1 MSDRGILNIEIRYE
15 QDVVLTR
22 QRARQIAAL
31 LGFSTHEQTA
41 LATAVSE
48 IARNAFRYAGSG
60 RVEFAVGPDEP
71 PHVLRVRV
79 QDKGP
84 GIANLVEIL
93 DGRYVSRTGMGLGI
107 IGSKRLSDEFA
118 IDSAPGKGTTVMIG
132 KRLPKRAPAVT
143 PQALAALTADLAQ
156 RTPKNP
162 LEEVQEQNKELLQAL
177 DALRVRQ
184 AEVERLNA
192 ELAETNRGVV
202 ALYAELDD
210 KAESLRKA
218 SEYKSRFLSD
228 MTHELRT
235 PLNAMISLSRL
246 LLDRVDGDLT
256 PEQEKQVSLIHK
268 SATSLGDMVNDLLDI
283 AKIEAGR
290 SDLSLSEFAVAD
302 MLTALRGMFRPLLVG
317 SRVPLHVE
325 EPVGLDSMFSDE
337 RKLSQVLR
345 NLVSNALKFTENGEV
360 RLTAEAGPDGTAV
373 FTVSDT
379 GLGIAPENLEVVFHD
394 FTQIDSGVQ
403 RRVQGTG
410 LGLPLTRKLARLLGG
425 DVTVQSEVNVGS
437 TFVVTVP
444 ARYPSEAP
452 TERELAGTDGRP
464 LDDDGGDRG

>member
-1 MSDRGILNIEIRYE
+1 MSRTILNIDIRYE

-22 QRARQIAAL
+22 QRARQIASL

-60 RVEFAVGPDEP
+60 RVEFAIDADQQPQ
-71 PHVLRVRV
+71 LLSIRV

-84 GIANLVEIL
+84 GIVNLADIL
-93 DGRYVSRTGMGLGI
+93 NGRYLSQTGMGLGI

-118 IDSAPGKGTTVMIG
+118 IDSAPGNGTTVMIG
-132 KRLPKRAPAVT
+132 KRLPKRASVVT

-177 DALRVRQ
+177 DDLRVRQ

-256 PEQEKQVSLIHK
+256 PEQEKQVALIHK
-268 SATSLGDMVNDLLDI
+268 SGTSLGEMVNDLLDL
-283 AKIEAGR
+283 AKIEAGKT
-290 SDLSLSEFAVAD
+290 DLHLSRFSVAD
-302 MLTALRGMFRPLLVG
+302 LLAALRGMFRPLLG
-317 SRVPLHVE
+317 AGRVPLHVDD
-325 EPVGLDSMFSDE
+325 PVGLTVMFSDE
-337 RKLSQVLR
+337 RKLSQILR
-345 NLVSNALKFTENGEV
+345 NLVSNALKFTERGEV
-360 RLTAEAGPDGTAV
+360 RVTAKAGPEGTAV

-379 GLGIAPENLEVVFHD
+379 GIGIAPENVHLIFDD

-403 RRVQGTG
+403 RRVRGTG

-425 DVTVQSEVNVGS
+425 DVTVQSEINVGS

-444 ARYPSEAP
+444 TTLS
-452 TERELAGTDGRP
+452 TESSSADEVGSANGRP
-464 LDDDGGDRG
+464 LVGGGNRA